1 MIKIAPYYERS
12 EQDRKE
18 ILEMY
23 LEMVADVVPFLR
35 SDVLYDF
42 PVTTDGKP
50 RNRTKTYINILE
62 GNKVKLDASYKEQD
76 ALLARKLISDYSRN
90 LHDFIY
96 EGIEEGSC
104 HVNPQNLRHLL
115 TFKMPHG
122 ILPELFLNFHN
133 KKRKSDDLLNY
144 VFRYETFSKHSKIY
158 IFLQALG
165 VDVCPYC
172 NRQYITTVGSGERR
186 TRPQLDHFKNKNK
199 YPFLALSINNLVPS
213 CGVCNLMKH
222 ENDLQI
228 LYPYED
234 EMGDLF
240 IFSTDSPEKRI
251 TSILTGAACAPEDF
265 IVKLEKKDP
274 AENSLIADRAANS
287 ISEFALRDLY
297 QSHKNYITDLYF
309 HRYIH
314 TEEAIE
320 DTINQFPRL
329 FSMRKNPARDEEII
343 LSDEEIKVAKETMK
357 RRLAL
362 IDYQQE
368 MWGKRPLAKLTHD
381 IMQEINSKDRED
393 KQEKGTFPL

>member
-12 EQDRKE
+12 EQKRKE

-35 SDVLYDF
+35 NDVLYDF
-42 PVTTDGKP
+42 PVTTDEKP
-50 RNRTKTYINILE
+50 RKRTKAYIKTLE
-62 GNKVKLDASYKEQD
+62 DNKVNMDVSYKEQD
-76 ALLARKLISDYSRN
+76 ALFARELISYYSGN
-90 LHDFIY
+90 LHDFLY

-104 HVNPQNLRHLL
+104 HVNPQNLRYLL

-122 ILPELFLNFHN
+122 ILPEPFLHFND
-133 KKRKSDDLLNY
+133 KKQKPDDLLKY

-158 IFLQALG
+158 FFLQALG
-165 VDVCPYC
+165 IDVCPYC
-172 NRQYITTVGSGERR
+172 NRQYITTVGSGKRR

-222 ENDLQI
+222 ENDSQI

-234 EMGDLF
+234 EMGDLY
-240 IFSTDSPEKRI
+240 IFSTDSPEKKI
-251 TSILTGAACAPEDF
+251 TSILTGATCAPEDF

-274 AENSLIADRAANS
+274 DENSLVADQAAKS
-287 ISEFALRDLY
+287 ISEFALQDLY

-309 HRYIH
+309 HRYIN
-314 TEEAIE
+314 TEKAIE
-320 DTINQFPRL
+320 DTIKQFPRL
-329 FSMRKNPARDEEII
+329 FTMRKNPAPDEEII
-343 LSDEEIKVAKETMK
+343 LSDEEIKAARETMK

-362 IDYQQE
+362 IDYQKE

-381 IMQEINSKDRED
+381 IMLEIDTRERED
-393 KQEKGTFPL
+393 KQEKDTTPL